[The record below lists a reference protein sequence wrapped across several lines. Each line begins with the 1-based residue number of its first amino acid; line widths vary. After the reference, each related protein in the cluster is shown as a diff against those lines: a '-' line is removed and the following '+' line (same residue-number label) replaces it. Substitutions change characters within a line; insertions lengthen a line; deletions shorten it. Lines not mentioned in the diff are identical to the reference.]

1 MNKKQQIYLGGW
13 LLAAVALGMYF
24 HQQPLTN
31 QDVVD
36 MELCFSAEK
45 LQFITAKFSQDILIN
60 TFSIHVVY
68 DFFLMLAYVFFLST
82 WIRYVVTLNISDS
95 WNQAGRWFSNGIYVA
110 GVLDA
115 LEDFLMYRTIVL
127 HQTFINW
134 SILSS
139 IKFFLILLG
148 ILYLL
153 LFLWNRVYH
162 KKSA

>member
-1 MNKKQQIYLGGW
+1 MKKKQPIYLGAIA
-13 LLAAVALGMYF
+13 LIAVAVGMYF

-31 QDVVD
+31 QEVVD
-36 MELCFSAEK
+36 MELCFSAGQ
-45 LQFITAKFSQDILIN
+45 LQQITEKFSPEVLIH
-60 TFSIHVVY
+60 TFSIHVIY
-68 DFFLMLAYVFFLST
+68 DFFLMLAYVYFLST

-95 WNQAGRWFSNGIYVA
+95 WNQTGRWFSNGIYAA

-115 LEDFLMYRTIVL
+115 LEDFLMYRNIVL
-127 HQTFINW
+127 HQPFINW
-134 SILSS
+134 SYLSS

-153 LFLWNRVYH
+153 VFLGKWVTH